1 VPLQRPLSSDG
12 RTELPEGP
20 VHAIGVGFAMSGELA
35 AVFSQKFYTPEP
47 AYGNK
52 HPRPVIDL
60 LVSLDASH
68 NIGKIERCE

>member
-1 VPLQRPLSSDG
+1 VPER
-12 RTELPEGP
+12 P

-35 AVFSQKFYTPEP
+35 AVFSQEFYAQEP

-52 HPRPVIDL
+52 HPRRVIDL

-68 NIGKIERCE
+68 NIDKIGRCE